1 MVMHFSYE
9 KPRKEA
15 IKEMKN
21 FLVNEEFTIL
31 EFAPEDGFILT
42 DYKSFD
48 WGEGQR
54 LLAVSVHIHDK
65 MTITGMGKMDIPVS
79 GIGDDEELLKIK
91 TFDSLPYKIQNRTL
105 FTLIEPLDS
114 LGYKRLDH
122 WP

>member
-1 MVMHFSYE
+1 MHFSYE
-9 KPRKEA
+9 KPREDA

-65 MTITGMGKMDIPVS
+65 MTINGMGKMDIPVS
-79 GIGDDEELLKIK
+79 GIGEDEELLKIK
-91 TFDSLPYKIQNRTL
+91 TFDRLPYKIQSRTL
-105 FTLIEPLDS
+105 FTLVEPLDS
-114 LGYKRLDH
+114 LGYKRLNH

>member
-9 KPRKEA
+9 KSREEA
-15 IKEMKN
+15 LKEMKI
-21 FLVNEEFTIL
+21 FLMNEEFTIL

-48 WGEGQR
+48 WGRGKR

-65 MTITGMGKMDIPVS
+65 MTINGMGKMDIPVS
-79 GIGDDEELLKIK
+79 GIGENDELLKIK
-91 TFDSLPYKIQNRTL
+91 TFDRLPYKIQRRTL

-114 LGYKRLDH
+114 LGYKQLNH

>member
-65 MTITGMGKMDIPVS
+65 MTINGMGKMDIPVS
-79 GIGDDEELLKIK
+79 GIGEDEELLKIK
-91 TFDSLPYKIQNRTL
+91 TFDRLPYKIQNRTL
-105 FTLIEPLDS
+105 FTLVEPLDS
-114 LGYKRLDH
+114 LGYKRLNH

>member
-9 KPRKEA
+9 KPREEA

-48 WGEGQR
+48 WGEGRR

-65 MTITGMGKMDIPVS
+65 MTINGMGKMDIPVS
-79 GIGDDEELLKIK
+79 GIGADEELLKIK
-91 TFDSLPYKIQNRTL
+91 TLDRLPHKIQSRTL
-105 FTLIEPLDS
+105 FTLVEPLDS
-114 LGYKRLDH
+114 LGYKQLNH

>member
-1 MVMHFSYE
+1 MHFSYE
-9 KPRKEA
+9 KPREDA

-31 EFAPEDGFILT
+31 E
-42 DYKSFD
+42 

-79 GIGDDEELLKIK
+79 GIGEDEELLKIK
-91 TFDSLPYKIQNRTL
+91 SFDRLPYKIQSRTL
-105 FTLIEPLDS
+105 FTLVEPLDS
-114 LGYKRLDH
+114 LGYKRLNH

>member
-9 KPRKEA
+9 KPREDA

-65 MTITGMGKMDIPVS
+65 MTINGMGKMDIPVS
-79 GIGDDEELLKIK
+79 GIGENEELLKIK
-91 TFDSLPYKIQNRTL
+91 TFDRLPYKIQNRTL
-105 FTLIEPLDS
+105 FTLVEPLDS
-114 LGYKRLDH
+114 LGYKRLNH